1 MDGAEGLAPGA
12 AHRRVVR
19 LADGSLLNRYWD
31 DLAMPR
37 DEAYLEDIETAR
49 SSGRPAAEVYRDL
62 RAAAESGWDFSS
74 RWLADGKTLSSIR
87 TTDIAAGGS
96 QQPAVQ
102 ARARHC
108 ARLQGGEATP
118 TANSKMLANARARQ
132 RAMLRLMWDE
142 KLNAFVDYDWRNRRG
157 IESPDRR
164 DGVSVV
170 RRPGVGP
177 AGAARRAT
185 PFARRC

>member
-49 SSGRPAAEVYRDL
+49 DSGRPAAEVYRDL

-74 RWLADGKTLSSIR
+74 RWLADGKTLGSIR
-87 TTDIAAGGS
+87 TTDFAPVDLNSLLYKLELIIARG
-96 QQPAVQ
+96 
-102 ARARHC
+102 C
-108 ARLQGGEATP
+108 KEAKRP
-118 TANSKMLANARARQ
+118 DCEKKMLAQRARA
-132 RAMLRLMWDE
+132 
-142 KLNAFVDYDWRNRRG
+142 
-157 IESPDRR
+157 
-164 DGVSVV
+164 
-170 RRPGVGP
+170 
-177 AGAARRAT
+177 AAR
-185 PFARRC
+185 PCSG